1 MKNQEIADIFST
13 IADILEIQNENQF
26 KVNAYRKAARAL
38 TDLNVDI
45 EQLQQQDQL
54 SSIPGVGKAIA
65 KKIDQYLNTG
75 KIQKYEELISEFP
88 KGLLELLKIQNLG
101 PKTIALAA
109 KKLNVQNLDD
119 LLVVIENGSLSKLPG
134 MGEKKVQKIKAG
146 VDYYLSSR
154 GNILIS
160 QALTVAEEIVR
171 HLAET
176 SNPEDIS
183 IAGSIRRMKETVH
196 DIDILVASK
205 QPKSCIKNFVDFKGV
220 REVIAAGETK
230 ASIRRTDGSQVDLRV
245 VSPENFAAALLYFT
259 GSKAHNV
266 KLRSLAK
273 NKSLK
278 INEYGVFKNDRKIA
292 TDSEE
297 DIYRKLGLSWIAPE
311 LREDRGEVEL
321 AEENRLPVLINR
333 EDILGDLHVHSNY
346 SDGHHSIES
355 MAESAAA
362 MGYQYIAIC
371 DHSKSA
377 NYANGLSAEKLEQQI
392 KEIDSLN
399 QRFDNFKILKG
410 AEVDILP
417 DGALDFPDN
426 LLQQLDIIVASI
438 HSAFNQN
445 PTERILTAMNNSYV
459 DIIGHPTGRLIN
471 QRQGYDVDLAKVVEK
486 AQQKGIALELN
497 AHPLRLDLNDVDAKM
512 AKDSG
517 IKIAINTDA
526 HATKD
531 LNFIEFGIGVAR
543 RAWLEKNDVLNCQ
556 TCQKILNNK
565 RKKQDTQNE
574 MLEK

>member
-45 EQLQQQDQL
+45 QELQQNNQL
-54 SSIPGVGKAIA
+54 SSIPGVGDAIA
-65 KKIDQYLNTG
+65 KKIEQYLNNG
-75 KIQKYEELISEFP
+75 KIEKYEELINEFP

-101 PKTIALAA
+101 PRTIALAA
-109 KKLNVQNLDD
+109 KQLNVSNLDD
-119 LLVVIENGSLSKLPG
+119 LMAVIENGSLSKLPG
-134 MGEKKVQKIKAG
+134 MGNKKVQKIKAG

-160 QALTVAEEIVR
+160 HALAVAEEIIH
-171 HLAET
+171 HLNET
-176 SNPEDIS
+176 SDLKHIS
-183 IAGSIRRMKETVH
+183 VAGSIRRMKETVH
-196 DIDILVASK
+196 DIDILVASQ
-205 QPKSCIKNFVDFKGV
+205 QPKTCIEHFINFKGIQ
-220 REVIAAGETK
+220 EVIAAGETR
-230 ASIRRTDGSQVDLRV
+230 ASVRRTDGVQVDLRV

-259 GSKAHNV
+259 GSKAHNI
-266 KLRSLAK
+266 KLRALAK

-321 AEENRLPVLINR
+321 AAENRLPALLKRVH
-333 EDILGDLHVHSNY
+333 ILGDLHVHSNY

-445 PTERILTAMNNSYV
+445 PTERILAAMNNSYV

-471 QRQGYDVDLAKVVEK
+471 QRKGYDVDLAKVVEK

-556 TCQKILNNK
+556 SCQKILNNK
-565 RKKQDTQNE
+565 RKRTGYSK
-574 MLEK
+574 